1 MKKLFIMLTL
11 ILSEKNTLSQV
22 PDSTLSSVFDR
33 FQPEQLRALAQLN
46 YRFNASDLTHDLTK
60 DYLAELSFKIPIL
73 NPISNQRVNSTF
85 GYRIHPI
92 SGAIKKHQGIDLAG
106 VKSQPIY
113 AAADGIMIETG
124 YDQCLGNFVKIKH
137 LFNFV
142 TTYGHLQD
150 IGSLPHNSE
159 VYQGQIIGYCGSS
172 GRTTGVHL
180 HFAIT
185 WKNNFLNP
193 YPFIF

>member
-1 MKKLFIMLTL
+1 MKNLFMLL
-11 ILSEKNTLSQV
+11 ILTLSEKNTFSQV
-22 PDSTLSSVFDR
+22 PDSTLEGVFER
-33 FQPEQLRALAQLN
+33 FQPDQLRALAQLN
-46 YRFNASDLTHDLTK
+46 YRFKANDLTH

-73 NPISNQRVNSTF
+73 NPISNQKINSKF

-92 SGAIKKHQGIDLAG
+92 SGVTKKHQGIDLAG
-106 VKSQPIY
+106 AKGQPIY

-124 YDQCLGNFVKIKH
+124 YHQFLGNFIKIKH
-137 LFNFV
+137 LLNFV

-150 IGSLPHNSE
+150 FVMLPDNSA
-159 VYQGQIIGYCGSS
+159 VYQGQIIGYCGST

-185 WKNNFLNP
+185 WKKEFFNP
-193 YPFIF
+193 YHFVF

>member
-1 MKKLFIMLTL
+1 MKNVFVLFIWF
-11 ILSEKNTLSQV
+11 LSEKNTFSQV
-22 PDSTLSSVFDR
+22 PDSTLSSVFER
-33 FQPEQLRALAQLN
+33 FQPDQLRALAQLN
-46 YRFNASDLTHDLTK
+46 HRFNANDLTNDLTH

-92 SGAIKKHQGIDLAG
+92 SGVIKKHQGIDLAG
-106 VKSQPIY
+106 EKGQPIY

-137 LFNFV
+137 LLNFV
-142 TTYGHLQD
+142 STYGHLQD
-150 IGSLPHNSE
+150 FVRLNDNSE
-159 VYQGQIIGYCGSS
+159 VYQGQVIGYCGST

-185 WKNNFLNP
+185 WKKAFLNP